1 MAIYW
6 MTEAIPMA
14 ATALIP
20 FALMPWLG
28 ILEASEIA
36 GNYIT
41 VKLFKSFENIVKLH
55 LQNTLLYINILNL
68 VVHFKEVILVSVY
81 GVNNG
86 IKHAQAVEHI
96 RKSARNLQWKSV
108 TLYSFLKQTVVL
120 LSPKCRP
127 TDQAIGLRIF
137 PTVSYNFF

>member
-36 GNYIT
+36 GNYLT
-41 VKLFKSFENIVKLH
+41 VIFWILFE
-55 LQNTLLYINILNL
+55 
-68 VVHFKEVILVSVY
+68 
-81 GVNNG
+81 
-86 IKHAQAVEHI
+86 
-96 RKSARNLQWKSV
+96 RKKICPNSV
-108 TLYSFLKQTVVL
+108 TRI
-120 LSPKCRP
+120 KCGVRS
-127 TDQAIGLRIF
+127 TLCWKIGNISDSTELF
-137 PTVSYNFF
+137 GL

>member
-41 VKLFKSFENIVKLH
+41 VKLF
-55 LQNTLLYINILNL
+55 
-68 VVHFKEVILVSVY
+68 
-81 GVNNG
+81 
-86 IKHAQAVEHI
+86 
-96 RKSARNLQWKSV
+96 
-108 TLYSFLKQTVVL
+108 
-120 LSPKCRP
+120 
-127 TDQAIGLRIF
+127 
-137 PTVSYNFF
+137 